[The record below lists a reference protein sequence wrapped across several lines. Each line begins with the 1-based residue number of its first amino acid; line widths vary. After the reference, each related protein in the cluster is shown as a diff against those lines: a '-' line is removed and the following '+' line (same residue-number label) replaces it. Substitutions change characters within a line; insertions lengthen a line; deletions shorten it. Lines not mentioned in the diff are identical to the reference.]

1 MTLTRIL
8 FAFFAAILLTLAAP
22 RGAAAQTAYVQ
33 IEAQRTLSSATEKAR
48 QYAARLPDVTG
59 HYLGTGWYG
68 IALGPYTEAD
78 AERVLSALRSAGSI
92 PADAYIVTG
101 QNFEQQFWPVGVGAP
116 TAPQPAPELDDN
128 PALSPEDLAA
138 ALEAPEI
145 APAPEPEP
153 LDIPD
158 ETPAEARASEALL
171 TRPEREELQIALQW
185 AGFYEGAIDAAFGPG
200 TRASM
205 RAWQEANN
213 QEPTG
218 ILTSGQRATLL
229 GAYNAVLE
237 GMDLQL
243 VRDDAAGIEMVLPT
257 GVVEFTEY
265 EPPFAR
271 FDAVSDELP
280 VQVLLISQPGDQA
293 RFAGFYEILQTLE
306 IVPPE
311 GPRERSGGSFT
322 IDGADSVRHT
332 WVQAS
337 LEDGQ
342 IKGFALVWPAGDEDR
357 RTRVLGEMR
366 QSFTRLGGVLDP
378 AIAPPDEGQSIDLV
392 SGLEVRRPRLT
403 RSGFYIDEAGTVLTT
418 AEAVE
423 SCERITV
430 DAGYEAQIA
439 HVDADLGIAAL
450 RPDAALSPLG
460 VAEFQTGVPR
470 LQAEVAV
477 AGFPYGSVLATPA
490 VTFGRLADLR
500 GLDGQEEVK
509 RLTLTATE
517 GDAGGPLFDNG
528 GAVLGMLLPRPEDSA
543 QVLPAD
549 VAIALDAEAIVASL
563 TGAGIEVKT
572 TNSMAFM
579 APGTLT
585 LLAAD
590 MTVLVSCW

>member
-1 MTLTRIL
+1 MTLSRIL
-8 FAFFAAILLTLAAP
+8 FALFAAILITLAAP
-22 RGAAAQTAYVQ
+22 RGASAQTAYVQ

-48 QYAARLPDVTG
+48 DYAARLPDVTG

-68 IALGPYTEAD
+68 IALGPYSEAD
-78 AERVLSALRSAGSI
+78 AQRVLSALRAAGSI
-92 PADAYIVTG
+92 PADAYLVTG

-116 TAPQPAPELDDN
+116 TAAQPAPDLDQD
-128 PALSPEDLAA
+128 PDLTPEDLAA
-138 ALEAPEI
+138 ALEVPEI
-145 APAPEPEP
+145 APAPEPDP
-153 LDIPD
+153 LEIPD

-213 QEPTG
+213 HEPTG
-218 ILTSGQRATLL
+218 ILTSGQRAQLFA
-229 GAYNAVLE
+229 AYNAVLE

-257 GVVEFTEY
+257 GAVEFTEY

-271 FDAVSDELP
+271 FDARSEDLP
-280 VQVLLISQPGDQA
+280 AQVLLISQPGDQA

-322 IDGADSVRHT
+322 IEGIDGDRHT

-337 LEDGQ
+337 LEDGR

-357 RTRVLGEMR
+357 RARVLAEM
-366 QSFTRLGGVLDP
+366 QESFVRLDGVLDP

-392 SGLEVRRPRLT
+392 SGLEVRRPTLT
-403 RSGFYIDEAGTVLTT
+403 RSGFYIDEAGSVLTT

-430 DAGYEAQIA
+430 DAGYEARVA
-439 HVDADLGIAAL
+439 HLDEALGIAVL

-500 GLDGQEEVK
+500 GLDGEEQVK
-509 RLTLTATE
+509 RLTLTAAE

-528 GAVLGMLLPRPEDSA
+528 GAVLGMLLPRPSDSA
-543 QVLPAD
+543 QVLPED

-563 TGAGIEVKT
+563 ETAGIEVNT
-572 TNSMAFM
+572 TSNMAFM